1 MQDRREKAFL
11 GLSGITHGDCKK
23 SGHGKWVVYCGCSR
37 KEEWQGVVRDETEE
51 ANRVQ
56 VIQGF
61 VSQDKKFDFCPEDS

>member
-1 MQDRREKAFL
+1 MAGAEKRR
-11 GLSGITHGDCKK
+11 
-23 SGHGKWVVYCGCSR
+23 R
-37 KEEWQGVVRDETEE
+37 QGVVRDETEE

>member
-1 MQDRREKAFL
+1 M
-11 GLSGITHGDCKK
+11 
-23 SGHGKWVVYCGCSR
+23 
-37 KEEWQGVVRDETEE
+37 RDETEE